1 MNRLIYCLISFFY
14 ISLNCLAQEG
24 KSSYDFLNIPISS
37 HANALGGNNI
47 SIIEEDVTMAT
58 QNPALLGQE
67 MDMQLNLNYMR
78 YVAGINIAGAT
89 FSKATGERGAWGVGI
104 QYFGYGE
111 MKQTENNGVII
122 GTFSPKDIILNG
134 MFSYDIND
142 RLRGGINGKFVYSN
156 YEQYSALA
164 LCVDMGINY
173 YNPETE
179 LSLSA
184 VIKNAGGQLKRFNN
198 KFEKMPWD
206 IQLGLSKTL
215 AHAPFR
221 FSATAQYLTHWK
233 LPYTKKSDQMNGT
246 DGELKEKNNF
256 ASNLFRHLIFAADYI
271 PSQNLYIAL
280 GYNYKTRTDMKSYKR
295 NFLSGFSL
303 GAGFRVKMFAV
314 GASYTQHHIGGSTF
328 MVNLTTNV
336 SEFLR

>member
-1 MNRLIYCLISFFY
+1 MNRLIYCLISFFC

-47 SIIEEDVTMAT
+47 SIIEEDVSMAT

-142 RLRGGINGKFVYSN
+142 RLRGGINGK
-156 YEQYSALA
+156 L
-164 LCVDMGINY
+164 
-173 YNPETE
+173 
-179 LSLSA
+179 
-184 VIKNAGGQLKRFNN
+184 
-198 KFEKMPWD
+198 
-206 IQLGLSKTL
+206 
-215 AHAPFR
+215 
-221 FSATAQYLTHWK
+221 
-233 LPYTKKSDQMNGT
+233 
-246 DGELKEKNNF
+246 
-256 ASNLFRHLIFAADYI
+256 
-271 PSQNLYIAL
+271 
-280 GYNYKTRTDMKSYKR
+280 
-295 NFLSGFSL
+295 
-303 GAGFRVKMFAV
+303 
-314 GASYTQHHIGGSTF
+314 
-328 MVNLTTNV
+328 
-336 SEFLR
+336 